1 VTFPDGLSLKARQK
15 ANLESG
21 SIVADP
27 GFADPQ
33 TGDFTLPRDSPVW
46 DLGFKPIDLAA
57 VGRKTDRV
65 VSPDMPPVPTPWPEA
80 IELAG
85 EETPVDGGRSVET
98 TDEAV
103 EGR

>member
-1 VTFPDGLSLKARQK
+1 
-15 ANLESG
+15 
-21 SIVADP
+21 
-27 GFADPQ
+27 
-33 TGDFTLPRDSPVW
+33 
-46 DLGFKPIDLAA
+46 
-57 VGRKTDRV
+57 
-65 VSPDMPPVPTPWPEA
+65 MPPVPTPWPEA